1 MDGAGRLADPRGR
14 LGWADGLPGCAAL
27 PAPVPCSWAGGRGG
41 AAPCGAAGAPWVEPW
56 DRRGLGA
63 EVDLAQQE
71 AVVRGLQEE
80 MSRMR
85 EAVDL
90 QQDRLDAALPRLG
103 RHEAEVRALRKEVAA
118 LTSLAKR
125 ERQSCR
131 GWWRRY
137 APLRGSRARPRGRG
151 PGRSG
156 TTRRS
161 AAPRPRGP
169 WPASSCP
176 CSAGSSRIGDLQQLS
191 ADQGC
196 RAGALEAA
204 TGTAGA
210 VGGAGTARPPRRA
223 QTASEAPGAPRAEGP
238 ELGARLSA
246 LAGEVRSAA
255 ARLDW
260 LEAAVGAGGGPEG
273 LARWAAQVSDMAGTL
288 DGMQGRVA
296 SIDQLLHEVQAAAE
310 EASRPPAGDELLA
323 RQVGNLVQELKEVL
337 PHARSQLGGAEEPRG
352 QRGTG
357 QAAPPW
363 RPGAAEVLS
372 LHSGS
377 YSSDFG
383 SPAR

>member
-1 MDGAGRLADPRGR
+1 MA
-14 LGWADGLPGCAAL
+14 CAAFSSRQ
-27 PAPVPCSWAGGRGG
+27 VPMATASPPQSLRAHR
-41 AAPCGAAGAPWVEPW
+41 AH
-56 DRRGLGA
+56 RRQHA
-63 EVDLAQQE
+63 
-71 AVVRGLQEE
+71 
-80 MSRMR
+80 ST
-85 EAVDL
+85 
-90 QQDRLDAALPRLG
+90 
-103 RHEAEVRALRKEVAA
+103 
-118 LTSLAKR
+118 LTSLVAFPMLYPYIATGGTHTPYSNSYTDHDIELYKDSGRGRRVDRCCSAALRVSGEAARNVEEPR
-125 ERQSCR
+125 EQE
-131 GWWRRY
+131 
-137 APLRGSRARPRGRG
+137 ARPRGRG

>member
-90 QQDRLDAALPRLG
+90 QQERLDAALPRLG

-125 ERQSCR
+125 EAELQRLVEEVRTASREQ
-131 GWWRRY
+131 G
-137 APLRGSRARPRGRG
+137 APSRPRPG
-151 PGRSG
+151 PIGDDSPKCS
-156 TTRRS
+156 T
-161 AAPRPRGP
+161 AAERAVACQQLSVLG
-169 WPASSCP
+169 
-176 CSAGSSRIGDLQQLS
+176 GLVEDLQQLS